1 MTDLLLTVE
10 QKIELAAKASAL
22 EVDDLG
28 AFCDEQG
35 QPMQDITRWSTAY
48 ETGGE
53 LGVQAMVVVWNPGL
67 RRQREYAETIK
78 SATKVFRPRRF
89 RIRPDDNR
97 FNVEEIKPLTR
108 QSVVHTPVFQL
119 RLIEEGDTQH
129 WFLYWRRAS
138 GSWWPYAG
146 QHRFGTLQEAIDEVE
161 RDPHR
166 CFRLQ
171 PRP

>member
-1 MTDLLLTVE
+1 MSELLLTVE
-10 QKIELAAKASAL
+10 QKIQLAAQASAI

-35 QPMQDITRWSTAY
+35 QPIQDVTRWSTAY

-53 LGVQAMVVVWNPGL
+53 LGVQAMVVAWNPGI
-67 RRQREYAETIK
+67 RRQREYAEVMK

-89 RIRPDDNR
+89 RVRPDENR
-97 FNVEEIKPLTR
+97 FTVEEVKPLTR

-119 RLIEEGDTQH
+119 RLIEEGEEQH

-146 QHRFGTLQEAIDEVE
+146 QHCFATMQEAIDEVE

>member
-1 MTDLLLTVE
+1 MTHTLLTIE
-10 QKIELAAKASAL
+10 QKIDLAAKASA
-22 EVDDLG
+22 VDIDDLRD
-28 AFCDEQG
+28 FCEEQG
-35 QPMQDITRWSTAY
+35 QPIQDVTRWSTAY
-48 ETGGE
+48 ETGGA
-53 LGVQAMVVVWNPGL
+53 LGVQAMIVRWDPGL
-67 RRQREYAETIK
+67 RRQREYAEIIK

-89 RIRPDDNR
+89 RVRPEDNR
-97 FNVEEIKPLTR
+97 FNIEEIKPLTR

-119 RLIEEGDTQH
+119 RLIEEGETKL

-146 QHRFGTLQEAIDEVE
+146 QHCFGRLQEAIDEVH